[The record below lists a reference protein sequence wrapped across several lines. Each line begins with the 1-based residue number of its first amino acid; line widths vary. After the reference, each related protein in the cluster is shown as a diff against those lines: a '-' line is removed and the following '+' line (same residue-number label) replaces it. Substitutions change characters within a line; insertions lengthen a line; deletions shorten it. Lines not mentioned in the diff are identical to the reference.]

1 MPNTSSAK
9 KALRSSI
16 KKQEFNSLKKNKLKR
31 SLKDFRKALS
41 TNLEN
46 SQKALATVFS
56 SFDKAAKTNTIN
68 HKTASRKKSRLTIL
82 MKKTFNDLEGE
93 VAQNAPIVKEKIKKA
108 IKKRVVKK
116 AK

>member
-16 KKQEFNSLKKNKLKR
+16 KKQEFNLLKKNKLKR
-31 SLKDFRKALS
+31 ALKDFRKALT

-46 SQKALATVFS
+46 SRNALITVFS
-56 SFDKAAKTNTIN
+56 SFDKAAKTNAIN
-68 HKTASRKKSRLTIL
+68 HKTADRKKSRLAVQ
-82 MKKTFNDLEGE
+82 MKQTFNDLEGE
-93 VAQNAPIVKEKIKKA
+93 VSTAAPIAKEKVKKA
-108 IKKRVVKK
+108 IKKRLVKK